1 MVLLEPLDGLA
12 VKSLLHFFVI
22 PNVGRSFVPTL
33 MLNGVSSCNSPK
45 CLSSNISIALG
56 KLFGVLVGDP
66 KEAFSGG
73 CFTSAAGSEVR
84 LQDDWKMEV
93 CKANSNN
100 SPERSN
106 QKLAAGSFE

>member
-1 MVLLEPLDGLA
+1 MVLLESLDGLA
-12 VKSLLHFFVI
+12 VKSLLRFFVI

-45 CLSSNISIALG
+45 SLSSNISTAFD

-66 KEAFSGG
+66 NEAFSGG
-73 CFTSAAGSEVR
+73 RFTLAAGIEVR
-84 LQDDWKMEV
+84 LQDDRKMEV

-106 QKLAAGSFE
+106 QKLAAGSFG